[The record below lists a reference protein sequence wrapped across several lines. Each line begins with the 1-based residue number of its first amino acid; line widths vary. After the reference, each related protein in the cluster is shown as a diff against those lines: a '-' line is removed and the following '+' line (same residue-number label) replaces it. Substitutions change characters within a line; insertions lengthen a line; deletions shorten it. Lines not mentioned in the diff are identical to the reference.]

1 MLVTTQKPDKTAFGM
16 NGRSKLGFDVPIRAL
31 DLTLPEVRHLPNVGL
46 GEPGGVSPR
55 TLHHGVRGLTPLG
68 SPRKPHC
75 LPREVYFAQRRADR
89 FTARSVMC
97 HLSRVASAPRS
108 WA

>member
-46 GEPGGVSPR
+46 GEPGGVSPPFV
-55 TLHHGVRGLTPLG
+55 GVSPLGRKRGLLPPCLETSHFEPCEAELFVVG
-68 SPRKPHC
+68 AGTTLSPR
-75 LPREVYFAQRRADR
+75 
-89 FTARSVMC
+89 
-97 HLSRVASAPRS
+97 
-108 WA
+108 